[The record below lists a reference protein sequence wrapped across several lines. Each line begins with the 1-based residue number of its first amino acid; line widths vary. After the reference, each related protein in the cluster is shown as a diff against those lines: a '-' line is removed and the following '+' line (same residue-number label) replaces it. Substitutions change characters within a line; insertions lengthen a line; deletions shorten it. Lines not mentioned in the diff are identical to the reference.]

1 MFRDI
6 WIINQAKGNAAKMA
20 SVDTRNIA
28 RDSLFLLAEMRLAG
42 IATEFRVKVRNLS
55 AGGMMA
61 EGNVPVVPG
70 NRLKVHLRNVGWID
84 GGVAWVQDNRFG
96 IAFDNE
102 INPKLVRAASDNG
115 QPASGAERQF
125 LRSRPGNSDPGEGP
139 ADKFRTI

>member
-1 MFRDI
+1 MS
-6 WIINQAKGNAAKMA
+6 

-102 INPKLVRAASDNG
+102 INHKLARAPADSG
-115 QPASGAERQF
+115 QPASSAQQQF
-125 LRSRPGNSDPGEGP
+125 LRSTSGKSDTGADQP
-139 ADKFRTI
+139 DKFRTI